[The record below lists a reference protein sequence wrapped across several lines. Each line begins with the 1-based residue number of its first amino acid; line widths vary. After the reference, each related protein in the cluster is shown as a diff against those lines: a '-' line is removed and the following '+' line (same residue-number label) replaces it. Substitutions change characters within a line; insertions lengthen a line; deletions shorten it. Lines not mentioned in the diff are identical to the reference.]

1 MGTKYTPV
9 YEDDAADLGRGIPE
23 QTDEEAAN
31 EAAMQSKTDKTQYYP
46 ANSAVNKKGQL
57 LRDDEVASSMKAT
70 LDQQLAKRNLRDDP
84 VTQSMEDTLN
94 RQLSEKTPTVKRTP
108 IVTKEQLAASGLSLR
123 DYLNKQQGLTR
134 RGDSAPSASPSKATT
149 PPGSSLPPSRALMPN
164 KEGQPGGSLPVK
176 RPRGQGT
183 VMEQGRGADIYGGSI
198 NDFRDMFKGTKRGG
212 GDYAKGGAVKK
223 MAAGG
228 SVSSASKR
236 ADGIAQRGKTK
247 GKMC

>member
-1 MGTKYTPV
+1 MGTKYGPV

-31 EAAMQSKTDKTQYYP
+31 EAAMNSPAARARRKISDAENEIRANAAAKLETKAAPTIAAPTTEISKSPDLGNEGRRT
-46 ANSAVNKKGQL
+46 
-57 LRDDEVASSMKAT
+57 
-70 LDQQLAKRNLRDDP
+70 
-84 VTQSMEDTLN
+84 SMEVG
-94 RQLSEKTPTVKRTP
+94 PAAKRTP
-108 IVTKEQLAASGLSLR
+108 MVTKEQLAASGLSLR

-183 VMEQGRGADIYGGSI
+183 VMEQGRGVDMYGSTLSDIK
-198 NDFRDMFKGTKRGG
+198 NMFKGTRRGG
-212 GDYAKGGAVKK
+212 SEYAKGGAVKK
-223 MAAGG
+223 MASGG

-236 ADGIAQRGKTK
+236 ADGIAIRGKTK
-247 GKMC
+247 GRMC